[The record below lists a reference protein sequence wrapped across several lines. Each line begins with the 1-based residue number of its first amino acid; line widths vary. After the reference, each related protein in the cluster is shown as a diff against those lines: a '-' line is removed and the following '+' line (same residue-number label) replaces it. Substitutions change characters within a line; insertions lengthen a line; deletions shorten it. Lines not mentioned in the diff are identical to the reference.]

1 MRYRACRRVKQH
13 LRQELSL
20 SDGCLVTLMENELW
34 QTIPQ
39 KPLPQLASLL
49 ESQVPWEEGMPLEEM
64 SPRHPLVCRWG
75 QGWEGREVWGT
86 WAVHEG
92 RVGPAP

>member
-1 MRYRACRRVKQH
+1 MRYRACRRVKQY

-64 SPRHPLVCRWG
+64 SRRHPLVCRWG
-75 QGWEGREVWGT
+75 W
-86 WAVHEG
+86 
-92 RVGPAP
+92 